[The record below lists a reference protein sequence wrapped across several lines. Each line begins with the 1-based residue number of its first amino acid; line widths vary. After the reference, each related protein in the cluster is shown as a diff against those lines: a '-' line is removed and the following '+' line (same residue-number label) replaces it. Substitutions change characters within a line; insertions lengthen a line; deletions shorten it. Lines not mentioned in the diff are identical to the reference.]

1 MPTLSVVVPVFNEA
15 PDVLDVL
22 HGLLAVPFPVE
33 LEVVVVDDGSTDGT
47 AELLDVLAAEGTV
60 RLIRRSLRGGK
71 SAAVADGIAAAMGD
85 YLIVHDADHEYDP
98 RDIPHLLQPL
108 LDGEADVVYGSRFRR
123 EGTRVHRTFHFLV
136 NRLLTDLSNALSGI
150 YLTDMET
157 CYKLFR
163 ADLVKAMRLRAGGF
177 GFEVEA
183 TAYLAKTGARIFE
196 LPISYYPRTRLA
208 GKKIAWTDGVAAL
221 WHLVRFNLL
230 IDVDGAFVDLPTR
243 YLSDPR
249 GRRSPGRA
257 SEPEPAVHGGRR

>member
-1 MPTLSVVVPVFNEA
+1 MPKLSVVVPVFNEA

-22 HGLLAVPFPVE
+22 NGLLAVPCPIE
-33 LEVVVVDDGSTDGT
+33 REVVVVDDGSTDGT
-47 AELLDVLAAEGTV
+47 SGLLDEFAAGGEV
-60 RLIRRSLRGGK
+60 RLIRRSRRGGK
-71 SAAVADGIAAAMGD
+71 SMAVADGVAAATGD
-85 YLIVHDADHEYDP
+85 YLIVQDADHEYDP
-98 RDIPHLLQPL
+98 RDIPRLLEPL
-108 LDGEADVVYGSRFRR
+108 LAGEADVVYGSRFRR

-163 ADLVKAMRLRAGGF
+163 ADLVKSMRLRAHGF

-196 LPISYYPRTRLA
+196 LPISYYPRTRSA

-221 WHLVRFNLL
+221 WHLIRFNLL
-230 IDVDGAFVDLPTR
+230 VDREGAFESLPGR
-243 YLSDPR
+243 YLPEPR
-249 GRRSPGRA
+249 GRALTHVPTETELA
-257 SEPEPAVHGGRR
+257 L